1 MATHPFNSILRL
13 SYATE
18 DAALADWLTLKLTAE
33 GYLVWCDRFK
43 MLGGERWPEDIDK
56 AIKNQTFRMPHL
68 LSKYSLSKEGPAKER
83 QLALSI
89 SKEREEDFLIPLK
102 VYGLANSELPW
113 RLSDINM
120 IACENWANGLKQLL
134 KKLSEA
140 ECPKPLM
147 VVGKG
152 IAANICES

>member
-56 AIKNQTFRMPHL
+56 AIGLPPFF
-68 LSKYSLSKEGPAKER
+68 EPAIMR
-83 QLALSI
+83 
-89 SKEREEDFLIPLK
+89 
-102 VYGLANSELPW
+102 
-113 RLSDINM
+113 
-120 IACENWANGLKQLL
+120 
-134 KKLSEA
+134 
-140 ECPKPLM
+140 
-147 VVGKG
+147 
-152 IAANICES
+152 